1 MTEEAGPGS
10 RLIPVMLVAALAVA
24 PSAAI
29 AAEGTKGPSEVLFL
43 GQILALLVCGRL
55 MGELMVRL
63 GQPAVMGQLIAG
75 ILLGPSVLGELWPAG
90 EQALFPAD
98 ADQKAMIDAVA
109 QLGIL
114 FLLLLTGMETDLFV
128 VRNSRRAAFSTSI
141 CGIAIPFLFGFGL
154 GELLPEAMLPDPGR
168 RLITTLFLATAL
180 SISSV
185 KIVAMVVRDVG
196 FLRRTVGQVIV
207 AAAIIDDTIGWI
219 IMSVVFGLALH
230 GAIDP
235 YSLARSLI
243 GTALFLGV
251 SFTIGRKLVFWV
263 IRWTNDQ
270 FLSELP
276 VITAILAVAGLMA
289 LTTNTICVHTVLGAF
304 VAGILIGQSPIL
316 TRHIDEQL
324 RGLII
329 ALFMP
334 VFFGVAGLT
343 ADLALLANMNLLL
356 LTLGLIAIASI
367 GKFGGAFLGG
377 RLGGMNWVELLA
389 LGCGM
394 NARGS
399 TEVIVATIGLSMGVL
414 NQSLFTP
421 IVAMAVA
428 TTMSMP
434 PMLRWAL
441 GRLPI
446 SDEEKERLERE
457 EFEATGFVA
466 NIERMLVAVD
476 ASPSG
481 QLASRLAG
489 LIAGVRRLT
498 TTVIHF
504 DYEPASPPHEGK
516 QQADQTRNVVKEH
529 AAEGGEAGKG
539 MSSGLAATITT
550 RVEKDE
556 DETIAAEAK
565 KGYGLLVIG
574 REPGS
579 EGADFHQ
586 QIAHSAAEFAG
597 LFAITIARGVERE
610 KGGNARL
617 NILVLVDGTATARR
631 GAEVAVVLAQASR
644 APVTV
649 LHFETGQPTP
659 SSWQRQFGA
668 VVAPMSGEDAVIREI
683 VRLGEP
689 YGVDVKRAASRI
701 GTSQEAIFQQI
712 KRGEHN
718 LVVMGVS
725 PRPGDRLS
733 FGAVAVVLL
742 EHAECSLLF
751 VADEH
756 FVPPTETKS

>member
-1 MTEEAGPGS
+1 M
-10 RLIPVMLVAALAVA
+10 
-24 PSAAI
+24 
-29 AAEGTKGPSEVLFL
+29 
-43 GQILALLVCGRL
+43 
-55 MGELMVRL
+55 
-63 GQPAVMGQLIAG
+63 
-75 ILLGPSVLGELWPAG
+75 
-90 EQALFPAD
+90 
-98 ADQKAMIDAVA
+98 
-109 QLGIL
+109 
-114 FLLLLTGMETDLFV
+114 
-128 VRNSRRAAFSTSI
+128 
-141 CGIAIPFLFGFGL
+141 
-154 GELLPEAMLPDPGR
+154 
-168 RLITTLFLATAL
+168 
-180 SISSV
+180 
-185 KIVAMVVRDVG
+185 
-196 FLRRTVGQVIV
+196 
-207 AAAIIDDTIGWI
+207 
-219 IMSVVFGLALH
+219 
-230 GAIDP
+230 
-235 YSLARSLI
+235 
-243 GTALFLGV
+243 
-251 SFTIGRKLVFWV
+251 
-263 IRWTNDQ
+263 
-270 FLSELP
+270 
-276 VITAILAVAGLMA
+276 
-289 LTTNTICVHTVLGAF
+289 LGAF

-324 RGLII
+324 RGLIV

-343 ADLALLANMNLLL
+343 ANLAVLANMNLLL

-377 RLGGMNWVELLA
+377 RLGGMNWAESLA

-466 NIERMLVAVD
+466 NIERMLAAVD

-498 TTVIHF
+498 TTVIHIE
-504 DYEPASPPHEGK
+504 YEPAGPLYERK
-516 QQADQTRNVVKEH
+516 RQADQTRSVVQEH
-529 AAEGGEAGKG
+529 AAEGGEAGQG
-539 MSSGLAATITT
+539 ISSGGLAAAITT

-574 REPGS
+574 REPAS

-597 LFAITIARGVERE
+597 PFAITIARGLERE

-617 NILVLVDGTATARR
+617 NILVLDRWNGDGPSRGRGRR
-631 GAEVAVVLAQASR
+631 GLGAGGARAGDGVA
-644 APVTV
+644 
-649 LHFETGQPTP
+649 F
-659 SSWQRQFGA
+659 
-668 VVAPMSGEDAVIREI
+668 
-683 VRLGEP
+683 
-689 YGVDVKRAASRI
+689 
-701 GTSQEAIFQQI
+701 
-712 KRGEHN
+712 
-718 LVVMGVS
+718 
-725 PRPGDRLS
+725 
-733 FGAVAVVLL
+733 
-742 EHAECSLLF
+742 
-751 VADEH
+751 
-756 FVPPTETKS
+756 